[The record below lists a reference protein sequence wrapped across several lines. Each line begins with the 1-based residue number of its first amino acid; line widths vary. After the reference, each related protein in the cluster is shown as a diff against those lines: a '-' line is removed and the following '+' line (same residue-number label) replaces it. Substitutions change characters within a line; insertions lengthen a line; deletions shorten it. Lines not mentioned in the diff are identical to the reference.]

1 MKGIRDEGLKS
12 PRRYGSWPEV
22 DDGFW
27 KRATDRAVSQ
37 VRTNL
42 GLFGPG
48 LYPAPASV
56 GQRYP
61 ALPNNEWTSSFWPG
75 LLWLSFELTGE
86 TRFREAALAQI
97 PDFKRRLDERLA
109 VDTHDLGFLY
119 TLSCVAAWRLTG
131 QEEARRTALKAATLL
146 MGRYYENAGIIQ
158 AWGDLEDPAQRGR
171 IIIDCAMNLP
181 LLFWA
186 SEQTGDPYY
195 REAAMRHL
203 SAANEH
209 LLRPDGSSYHT
220 YHFNTE
226 NGAGLR
232 GSTAQGSSDS
242 SCWARGQAWGVY
254 GLCLGFR
261 YLRDPELLELAAR
274 LAHYFLNRTPS
285 DWICYWDLSFTSG
298 SEERDSSAAAIAACG
313 LLELAGHLSA
323 ADPRRRLYEN
333 AAAQIAA
340 ALASGYAVDEGTGAN
355 GLLAHAVYDKPSG
368 KGVDE
373 SCVWGDYFYM
383 ELLTRLQI
391 PWKPYW

>member
-1 MKGIRDEGLKS
+1 MKMIRDEGLKS
-12 PRRYGSWPEV
+12 QDRYASWPRV
-22 DDGFW
+22 DAGFW
-27 KRATDRAVSQ
+27 RRATDKAVA
-37 VRTNL
+37 RIEKNME
-42 GLFGPG
+42 LFVPG
-48 LYPAPASV
+48 LYPAPASI
-56 GQRYP
+56 GQLYP

-75 LLWLSFELTGE
+75 MLWLAFELTGE
-86 TRFREAALAQI
+86 SRFRDAALAHI
-97 PDFKRRLDERLA
+97 PDFKRRLDERQA

-131 QEEARRTALKAATLL
+131 HEEARRTALEAAALL
-146 MGRYYENAGIIQ
+146 MGRYYESAGIIQ
-158 AWGDLEDPAQRGR
+158 AWGNLDDPAQRGR

-186 SEQTGDPYY
+186 TEQTGDPYY
-195 REAAMRHL
+195 REAAARHL

-220 YHFNTE
+220 YHFDTE

-242 SCWARGQAWGVY
+242 SCWARGQAWGIY
-254 GLCLGFR
+254 GLGLGFR
-261 YLRDPELLELAAR
+261 YLRDPELLELASR

-298 SEERDSSAAAIAACG
+298 SEERDSSAAVIAACG
-313 LLELAGHLSA
+313 LLELAGHLPV

-333 AAAQIAA
+333 AAANIAA
-340 ALASGYAVDEGTGAN
+340 ALVSGYAVQEGTSAN

-373 SCVWGDYFYM
+373 SCIWGDYFYM
-383 ELLTRLQI
+383 ELLARLQI
-391 PWKPYW
+391 PWQPYW